1 MRWEEG
7 RLSVSFKPKKD
18 QPHKL
23 ELVSLIDMIF
33 ILLVFF
39 LVTSFVIRMPLQERN
54 LYVPTP
60 KNEQGRA
67 QIVIQILSSDS
78 SLWIDESASE
88 LVSRIEE
95 DYGYLSEERLKQ
107 RILDRLIHD
116 NRISNT
122 EMNERLD
129 RLCKRA
135 DQNPQANYFILIRC
149 PNEIPYSMVVD
160 LIARIHNTA
169 YRNVR
174 YGCVGGTLDDLRN
187 CRRIRTVAERVQG
200 ERRKSLVI
208 DFN

>member
-1 MRWEEG
+1 M
-7 RLSVSFKPKKD
+7 SFKIKKD

-39 LVTSFVIRMPLQERN
+39 LVTSFVIRMPLEERN

-67 QIVIQILSSDS
+67 QIVIQIMSTDS

-95 DYGYLSEERLKQ
+95 DYGYESQERLKQ
-107 RILDRLIHD
+107 RILNRLIRD
-116 NRISNT
+116 SKVSNS
-122 EMNERLD
+122 EMINRLD
-129 RLCKRA
+129 RLCQGA
-135 DQNPQANYFILIRC
+135 DQNPQANYFVLIRC
-149 PNEIPYSMVVD
+149 PYEMPYSMVVE
-160 LIARIHNTA
+160 LISRIHDTA

-174 YGCVGGTLDDLRN
+174 YGCVGGHLDDLRN
-187 CRRIRTVAERVQG
+187 CRKILTVVERVKG
-200 ERRKSLVI
+200 ERRKSLLI
-208 DFN
+208 DF